1 MVGNTKQHAV
11 AIDLNQFKLHIDLK
25 NKTELTLHFN
35 SPSRRF
41 YLSVIAFVVNEMK
54 ILGQITSIPLE
65 GNLHLLAL
73 LNESVGGAA
82 GSSDKENLLPRIY
95 RKWKDALPDLE
106 EAPLFKVLGRKKH
119 NDEGIGKTYSFTE
132 AEKDNWA
139 NLFEYRGSEEN
150 VRLKF
155 AIDKIG
161 AGLNDVVILFEN
173 ALNGDAWEKFV
184 SSLREK
190 GEVRPA
196 TEDIDHA
203 DKEPEPVPPVSA
215 PGKWKSAWPS
225 RYRWIVLIAVIG
237 SVLGVA
243 TWAIWKISFN
253 PAPIEVASIERM
265 AFPLPEQPS
274 IAVLPFVNMSDDPK
288 QEFLSDGIT
297 ENIITALSK
306 VPHLFVISRQ
316 STFFYKGKPVKVKRV
331 SEELGVRYVMEGS
344 VQRSA
349 DRMRISAQLID
360 ALTGHH
366 LWSGRYDRDLKELFV
381 LQDEITV
388 KVLTAIRVKLTDG
401 EQASIAE
408 KHFAGKHGLDCYL
421 KVMEATGIRLRFNI
435 EDNNLARR
443 MIEEAIAM
451 CPENPMGYVALGWV
465 YRTDYVLGNTKSPQE
480 TIEKGIELAQ
490 KALAMDDSIFGAHAI
505 LSYLYQAKGEHD
517 KAIAEGER
525 AVALNP
531 GGWTAL
537 NSYANSLSTAGR
549 PEEAIPFFQK
559 AIRLAPVGESV
570 LYQSFGVALR
580 QTGRF
585 EEAVSALKK
594 AIQLAPDNIQAH
606 VGLAFTYSMMGR
618 KKEARAEAAEVL
630 RINPK
635 FSLDYYVKASVA
647 SPSKDSSGR
656 DRYINAL
663 RKAGLK

>member
-1 MVGNTKQHAV
+1 
-11 AIDLNQFKLHIDLK
+11 
-25 NKTELTLHFN
+25 
-35 SPSRRF
+35 
-41 YLSVIAFVVNEMK
+41 
-54 ILGQITSIPLE
+54 
-65 GNLHLLAL
+65 
-73 LNESVGGAA
+73 
-82 GSSDKENLLPRIY
+82 
-95 RKWKDALPDLE
+95 
-106 EAPLFKVLGRKKH
+106 
-119 NDEGIGKTYSFTE
+119 
-132 AEKDNWA
+132 
-139 NLFEYRGSEEN
+139 
-150 VRLKF
+150 
-155 AIDKIG
+155 
-161 AGLNDVVILFEN
+161 
-173 ALNGDAWEKFV
+173 
-184 SSLREK
+184 
-190 GEVRPA
+190 
-196 TEDIDHA
+196 
-203 DKEPEPVPPVSA
+203 
-215 PGKWKSAWPS
+215 
-225 RYRWIVLIAVIG
+225 
-237 SVLGVA
+237 
-243 TWAIWKISFN
+243 
-253 PAPIEVASIERM
+253 
-265 AFPLPEQPS
+265 
-274 IAVLPFVNMSDDPK
+274 
-288 QEFLSDGIT
+288 
-297 ENIITALSK
+297 
-306 VPHLFVISRQ
+306 
-316 STFFYKGKPVKVKRV
+316 
-331 SEELGVRYVMEGS
+331 MEGS

-656 DRYINAL
+656 DKYINAL